1 MLKTLQKA
9 RFLHAHHL
17 VVPVNSWPISHVAV
31 CQNGG
36 KKQTDKPVGLVVP
49 LCLWDIMQ
57 VGSLLFLRCECMSM
71 GTSVG
76 VCERQRD
83 SEWPS
88 NKNAWADLKILQIF
102 PLTHCNPP
110 SVAWPYY
117 PGGGQGLPNF
127 FAFTSAF
134 TNKAFFFFFYQVF
147 SKRVVLYGHHWW
159 LHYLFSFFVTC
170 TYFPVWKCVSE

>member
-1 MLKTLQKA
+1 MPK
-9 RFLHAHHL
+9 
-17 VVPVNSWPISHVAV
+17 W
-31 CQNGG
+31 GE
-36 KKQTDKPVGLVVP
+36 KQTDKPVGLVVP

-134 TNKAFFFFFYQVF
+134 TNKAFFFFLPSIQQKGSSIRSPLMAALFILILCHLHILPSMKMCF
-147 SKRVVLYGHHWW
+147 WVVHVLKV
-159 LHYLFSFFVTC
+159 LFFFFFFWQAC
-170 TYFPVWKCVSE
+170 ISAVWCRC